1 MSKTKALIG
10 GIGALPIVL
19 LGGSF
24 AGRRLFDRK
33 VDKEVEALFE
43 KVERD
48 DRKISEA
55 DLEGLPDAVRRW
67 LENSGIMD
75 RGDIKAVRL
84 RQNAE
89 MRLAEDKPWMPV
101 RAEQYFI
108 PHQPGF
114 IWKADIR
121 MAPFIHI
128 SGRDKYDEARGNMLI
143 KVLSLFTAAD
153 SSGPEIDQGTMLRYL
168 AETIWFP
175 SSALNDYIIWTNIDE
190 NNAEATMTY
199 GDVSATGVFTFN
211 SDGDPTHFEAER
223 YGEFDGE
230 MRLET
235 WAIPLKSYREFEG
248 VRVPTEGEVTWKLA
262 SGDFNWFNFEVVEIE
277 YDHPR
282 PYHSR

>member
-1 MSKTKALIG
+1 MSKTKILLAGIG
-10 GIGALPIVL
+10 GLPVVL
-19 LGGSF
+19 LGGAF
-24 AGRRLFDRK
+24 AARK
-33 VDKEVEALFE
+33 RFNRMVDEEVEALFE
-43 KVERD
+43 KVEKD
-48 DRKISEA
+48 VRKISEA

-67 LENSGIMD
+67 LGNSGIMD

-114 IWKADIR
+114 VWKADIR

-128 SGRDKYDEARGNMLI
+128 SGRDKYDDARGNMLI
-143 KVLSLFTAAD
+143 KVLSMFTVAD

-175 SSALNDYIIWTNIDE
+175 SAALNDYIIWKHIDE

-199 GDVSATGVFTFN
+199 GDISATGVFTFN

-230 MRLET
+230 TRLET

-248 VRVPTEGEVTWKLA
+248 VRVPTEGEVTWKLDA
-262 SGDFNWFNFEVVEIE
+262 GDFNWFNFEVTEIE
-277 YDHPR
+277 YDSPHP
-282 PYHSR
+282 YQ

>member
-24 AGRRLFDRK
+24 AARRRFNRK
-33 VDKEVEALFE
+33 VDREVEALFE
-43 KVERD
+43 KVGST
-48 DRKISEA
+48 DRKISEENL
-55 DLEGLPDAVRRW
+55 DGLPDAVRRW
-67 LENSGIMD
+67 LENSGVMD

-84 RQNAE
+84 KQNAE
-89 MRLAEDKPWMPV
+89 MRLAEGKPWMPV

-121 MAPFIHI
+121 MAPFLHI
-128 SGRDKYDEARGNMLI
+128 SGRDKYDDARGNMLI

-168 AETIWFP
+168 AEMIWFP
-175 SSALNDYIIWTNIDE
+175 SAALNDYIIWTTIDD

-211 SDGDPTHFEAER
+211 SQGDPTHFEAER
-223 YGEFDGE
+223 YGDFDGE

-248 VRVPTEGEVTWKLA
+248 VRVPTEGEVTWKLD

-277 YDHPR
+277 YDNPH